1 MKPTNEAGAQINIVG
16 GQELTDDGYLNE
28 NWTHYLTVLHYTSEK
43 TGYQVIGTYTGT
55 TGCGTT
61 DAATAER
68 KSITCTTSMSTT
80 RGLICRRCFIPDLLN
95 DTAADGYGRAK
106 LSARRGSFRATAAT
120 TSMRRSP
127 PGRAI
132 RGRSSGTPATTP
144 APTSTQ
150 RSSSRALTKRRRNG
164 ESTGAKA
171 EKTDAGWR
179 FVTHEG
185 MSNTIVTLLMR
196 RTAPATRSQRTGRST
211 AARKRISA
219 LEPRPRR

>member
-1 MKPTNEAGAQINIVG
+1 MN
-16 GQELTDDGYLNE
+16 
-28 NWTHYLTVLHYTSEK
+28 
-43 TGYQVIGTYTGT
+43 TGRTISPSCTTPAARRPAIRSSAPIPAT

-80 RGLICRRCFIPDLLN
+80 RGSICQRYTFPTCWAARRRTA
-95 DTAADGYGRAK
+95 TAAPT
-106 LSARRGSFRATAAT
+106 SARRGSFRATAAT

-164 ESTGAKA
+164 K
-171 EKTDAGWR
+171 
-179 FVTHEG
+179 
-185 MSNTIVTLLMR
+185 
-196 RTAPATRSQRTGRST
+196 APAQ
-211 AARKRISA
+211 
-219 LEPRPRR
+219 RPRRPTRAGAL